1 MGITIVNIVE
11 KTGTVAFNPGD
22 RLESLCKSLN
32 STGESTH
39 PRLTMV
45 ESLGGDLDIF
55 VVLV

>member
-22 RLESLCKSLN
+22 RLESLCKYLN

-55 VVLV
+55 IVLA